1 MRRALMSRP
10 LLMCL
15 LPLAVAAC
23 GGETIPPAPG
33 PAHLSPTVTATA
45 TATATP
51 TALPSATPTPSPA
64 ATPTPDPTP
73 AATATPISA
82 VTPTPA
88 TTPEATPEPISEP
101 HEFTLIKRVERRPL
115 PTGVALYYWVTGS
128 RGRDLRRVLFDGA
141 AGSYREDRPLAFF
154 DDKGGVEHAGVSASG
169 QEVAAMVCHVGR
181 CSWVIE
187 WESPDAVQHLWVS
200 RDAGR
205 TWEDLGQVLPG
216 SLVGAVTEADV
227 VVVEWNLWESREWW
241 NVSDEEWS
249 EMLERLAPL
258 GLDEVEG
265 WESRNRW
272 AVSGEAYTQAE
283 PTRPRLARVFW
294 RRGGTRPDGSVAWT
308 SWKQGDYTSWVH
320 GYHLLVIADKEGA
333 VQERYRGVESLEKWR
348 SATFATNDLLL
359 RPTEL
364 GSEMGDRVA
373 NAEVIDLAAST
384 LYAIE
389 GLSLPL
395 GFDPETDGQQ
405 EVYYQFIAAR
415 PAPD

>member
-1 MRRALMSRP
+1 MMRRARA
-10 LLMCL
+10 C
-15 LPLAVAAC
+15 LPLFAFVASLAAMAC
-23 GGETIPPAPG
+23 GGETIPPARESGASAPTATAT
-33 PAHLSPTVTATA
+33 PKAEPTRTATPTAVPTATPSPSASPTPTPPTA

-51 TALPSATPTPSPA
+51 TPGRTATPTPSPA

-101 HEFTLIKRVERRPL
+101 HEFTLIKRVEPRPL

-216 SLVGAVTEADV
+216 SRVGSGHRGRRCRCGVEPLGEQG
-227 VVVEWNLWESREWW
+227 VVERE
-241 NVSDEEWS
+241 
-249 EMLERLAPL
+249 R
-258 GLDEVEG
+258 
-265 WESRNRW
+265 
-272 AVSGEAYTQAE
+272 
-283 PTRPRLARVFW
+283 
-294 RRGGTRPDGSVAWT
+294 
-308 SWKQGDYTSWVH
+308 
-320 GYHLLVIADKEGA
+320 
-333 VQERYRGVESLEKWR
+333 RGVE
-348 SATFATNDLLL
+348 
-359 RPTEL
+359 
-364 GSEMGDRVA
+364 
-373 NAEVIDLAAST
+373 
-384 LYAIE
+384 
-389 GLSLPL
+389 
-395 GFDPETDGQQ
+395 
-405 EVYYQFIAAR
+405 
-415 PAPD
+415 